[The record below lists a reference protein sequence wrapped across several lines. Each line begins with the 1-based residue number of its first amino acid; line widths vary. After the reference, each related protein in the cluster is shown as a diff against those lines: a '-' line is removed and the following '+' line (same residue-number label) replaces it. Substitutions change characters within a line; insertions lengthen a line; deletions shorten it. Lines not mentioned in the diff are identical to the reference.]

1 MNDGQN
7 YATPVSRREPPGH
20 AWAKISNVIKVL
32 IAYREGWTAAAQDPM
47 ERSLFSYIWRHSRPE
62 QVVILGLVVLAQI
75 FYFMSL
81 TVPKDV
87 INNGIQ
93 GNAFKNSP
101 TIPFLVWEL
110 DLSAFLPGKVI
121 RFFDGFQV
129 DQLQY
134 LVVMSFV
141 FLGAVVI
148 NGQFKR
154 SINTQKGRMGERMLR
169 RLRYELYDRILRFP
183 PAHFR
188 KVKQAELATM
198 IKDEV
203 EPLGGFIGDAFVQP
217 MFLGGQALTA
227 IIFIMLQNWLLGII
241 VIVLLGVQM
250 AIIPRLRKPVLV
262 LGRQRQLSARQLAGR
277 IAETADGV
285 HEIHIHGAANY
296 ERADISERLGKI
308 FKIRFDLYQKKFIA
322 KFWNNILSQAT
333 PFAIYLVGG
342 YFAITGQMDVGAV
355 VGVLLAYKDLP
366 SPIKELIDWDQQ
378 RQDVQIK
385 YEQVIDQFQPEGMM
399 PPELQAIPDGPPP
412 PLGKE
417 LALAGVVVSEDGRV
431 KQLDGVS
438 LTLPTAT
445 RVAVIG
451 GSGSGKDVLGQ
462 VLARQ
467 TTPASGSIRI
477 DGKDF
482 FQLPEYVLGARVA
495 YVGQDTYLF
504 PISVRDNL
512 LFGLKL
518 RPVAPATYDDAT
530 RTLRTA
536 FWKESERAGN
546 PPLDPNA
553 DWVDYELA
561 GATGPADLLPCIV
574 KVLKQ
579 VELDEDIYSLG
590 LRGTVDANARPDLA
604 EKILKARHTLH
615 GRLKDAAYAGLV
627 EPFDEDHYNKNLS
640 VAENLLFGTP
650 LGKQFDGDN
659 LAADPYVMSVLKQ
672 TGLDLDMQRMGLSI
686 AETMVELFS
695 GLSPDNPL
703 FEQYSFISAD
713 ELPNVRLLLQR
724 LGGKGIEAVPD
735 ADRMRLMTLPF
746 RYIEAR
752 HRLGLIDAEMEGRIL
767 AARRAFADGLP
778 ASLRDAVEFYDFER
792 YNSAATLQDN
802 ILFGRLVYGQAQA
815 AERIGGLIAEVLDEL
830 HLRDSVIEVGLEYN
844 VGVGGKRLPASQR
857 QKLGIA
863 RALIKRPQLL
873 VVNEAVAMFDGRTQ
887 DRIRDNILAAA
898 TEDGR
903 GVFWIANR
911 PNQSE
916 PFEQIVVMQ
925 GGRVAAQGAP
935 SDLAA
940 KGGLY
945 AELMASA

>member
-1 MNDGQN
+1 MQRN
-7 YATPVSRREPPGH
+7 
-20 AWAKISNVIKVL
+20 
-32 IAYREGWTAAAQDPM
+32 
-47 ERSLFSYIWRHSRPE
+47 LFTYIWRHSRPE
-62 QVVILGLVVLAQI
+62 QLVILGLVVLAQI
-75 FYFMSL
+75 FYFLSL
-81 TVPKDV
+81 TVPKSV

-93 GNAFKNSP
+93 GNAFKDSK

-110 DLSAFLPGKVI
+110 DLSAILPGKVI

-141 FLGAVVI
+141 FLGAVVV
-148 NGQFKR
+148 NGQFKKT
-154 SINTQKGRMGERMLR
+154 INTQKGRMGERMLR

-198 IKDEV
+198 VKDEV
-203 EPLGGFIGDAFVQP
+203 EPLGGFIGDAFVAP

-227 IIFIMLQNWLLGII
+227 IIFIMLQNWLLGI
-241 VIVLLGVQM
+241 VVVVLLGVQM

-262 LGRQRQLSARQLAGR
+262 LGRQRQLSARLLAGR

-285 HEIHIHGAANY
+285 HEIHAHGAANY
-296 ERADISERLGKI
+296 ERADISERLGRI
-308 FKIRFDLYQKKFIA
+308 FKIRFDLYQKKFVA
-322 KFWNNILSQAT
+322 KFWNNFLSQAT
-333 PFAIYLVGG
+333 PFAIYLIGG

-417 LALAGVVVSEDGRV
+417 LALAGVTFSEDGRV
-431 KQLDGVS
+431 KLLDSV
-438 LTLPTAT
+438 TLCVPTAG
-445 RVAVIG
+445 RLAVIG
-451 GSGSGKDVLGQ
+451 SAGSGKDVLGQ
-462 VLARQ
+462 MLARLVLP
-467 TTPASGSIRI
+467 TGGSVRL
-477 DGKDF
+477 DGQDF
-482 FQLPEYVLGARVA
+482 FQVPEYLLGARTA

-504 PISVRDNL
+504 PLSVRDNL
-512 LFGLKL
+512 LFGLKF
-518 RPVAPATYDDAT
+518 RPVTPATYDDAT
-530 RTLRTA
+530 RAVREA

-546 PPLDPNA
+546 PPFDPNA
-553 DWVDYELA
+553 DWIDYELA
-561 GATGPADLLPCIV
+561 GATGPADLLPRMV
-574 KVLKQ
+574 DALRQ
-579 VELDEDIYSLG
+579 VEIDEDIYSLG
-590 LRGTVDANARPDLA
+590 LRGTIDAALRPDLA

-615 GRLKDAAYAGLV
+615 GRLQNEAYAGLV
-627 EPFDEDHYNKNLS
+627 EPFNGDLYNKNLS

-659 LAADPYVMSVLKQ
+659 IAADPYVQSVLQ
-672 TGLDLDMQRMGLSI
+672 ATGLNLDLQRMGLSI

-735 ADRMRLMTLPF
+735 ADRPRLMTLPF

-752 HRLGLIDAEMEGRIL
+752 HRLGLIDAAMEGRIL
-767 AARRAFADGLP
+767 AARHAFAEGLP
-778 ASLRDAVEFYDFER
+778 ASLRDAVEFYDFGR

-802 ILFGRLVYGQAQA
+802 VLFGRLIYGQAQA
-815 AERIGGLIAEVLDEL
+815 GERIGTLIAEVLNEL
-830 HLRDSVIEVGLEYN
+830 GMRDSVIEVGLEYN
-844 VGVGGKRLPASQR
+844 VGVAGKRLPATQR

-873 VVNEAVAMFDGRTQ
+873 IVNEAVAMFDGRTQ
-887 DRIRDNILAAA
+887 DRIRDNILAATTA
-898 TEDGR
+898 EKR
-903 GVFWIANR
+903 GVVWIANR
-911 PNQSE
+911 PAQAE

-925 GGRVAAQGAP
+925 AGRITSQGAP
-935 SDLAA
+935 AELAA
-940 KGGLY
+940 RGGLY
-945 AELMASA
+945 TELMASA

>member
-1 MNDGQN
+1 MQRN
-7 YATPVSRREPPGH
+7 
-20 AWAKISNVIKVL
+20 
-32 IAYREGWTAAAQDPM
+32 
-47 ERSLFSYIWRHSRPE
+47 LFSYIWRHSRPE
-62 QVVILGLVVLAQI
+62 QIVILGLVVLAQI

-81 TVPKDV
+81 TVPKSV

-93 GNAFKNSP
+93 GNAFKQANST
-101 TIPFLVWEL
+101 TIPFLVFEL

-121 RFFDGFQV
+121 RIFDGFQV
-129 DQLQY
+129 DQLGY
-134 LVVMSFV
+134 LVTMSFV
-141 FLGAVVI
+141 FLGAVII
-148 NGQFKR
+148 NSQFKKT
-154 SINTQKGRMGERMLR
+154 INTQKGRMGERMLR

-203 EPLGGFIGDAFVQP
+203 EPLGGFIGDAFVAP

-227 IIFIMLQNWLLGII
+227 IIFIMMQNWMLGII
-241 VIVLLGVQM
+241 VVVLLAVQM

-262 LGRQRQLSARQLAGR
+262 LGRLRQLSARQLAGR

-296 ERADISERLGKI
+296 ERADISERLGRI
-308 FKIRFDLYQKKFIA
+308 FKIRFDLYQKKFVA

-399 PPELQAIPDGPPP
+399 PEALQVIPDGPPP

-417 LALAGVVVSEDGRV
+417 LILAGVTVSEDGKV
-431 KQLDGVS
+431 KQLDSVS
-438 LTLPTAT
+438 LILPTCT
-445 RVAVIG
+445 KLAVIG
-451 GSGSGKDVLGQ
+451 ASSSGKDVLGQ
-462 VLARQ
+462 VLARLVL
-467 TTPASGSIRI
+467 PSAGSIKV
-477 DGKDF
+477 DGNDF
-482 FQLPEYVLGARVA
+482 FQLPEYVLGARTG
-495 YVGQDTYLF
+495 YVGSDTYLF
-504 PISVRDNL
+504 PLSVRDNL
-512 LFGLKL
+512 LFGLKI
-518 RPVAPATYDDAT
+518 RPVAPAKYDDAT
-530 RTLRTA
+530 RLLRET

-546 PPLDPNA
+546 PALDPNA
-553 DWVDYELA
+553 DWIDYELA
-561 GATGPADLLPCIV
+561 GATGPGDLLPRMV
-574 KVLKQ
+574 ETLKQ
-579 VELDEDIYSLG
+579 VELDEDIYMLG
-590 LRGTVDANARPDLA
+590 LRGTIDTAVRPDLA
-604 EKILKARHTLH
+604 ERILKARHVLH
-615 GRLKDAAYAGLV
+615 GRLQDPSYAGLV
-627 EPFDEDHYNKNLS
+627 ETFNADRYNRNLS

-650 LGKQFDGDN
+650 LGKDFDGDN
-659 LAADPYVMSVLKQ
+659 IAADPYMQSVLRS
-672 TGLDLDMQRMGLSI
+672 TGLELDLQRMGLTI

-713 ELPNVRLLLQR
+713 ELPNVRLVLQR
-724 LGGKGIEAVPD
+724 LGGKGIEAVPE
-735 ADRMRLMTLPF
+735 ADRRRLMTLPF

-752 HRLGLIDAEMEGRIL
+752 HRLGLIDAAMEERLL
-767 AARRAFADGLP
+767 AARRAFAAGLP
-778 ASLRDAVEFYDFER
+778 EPLRGAVEFYDFQR

-802 ILFGRLVYGQAQA
+802 ILFGRMVYGQAQG
-815 AERIGGLIAEVLDEL
+815 EQRIGTLLTEVLNEL
-830 HLRDSVIEVGLEYN
+830 DLHNSVVEVGLEYN
-844 VGVGGKRLPASQR
+844 VGVGGKRLPAGQR

-873 VVNEAVAMFDGRTQ
+873 IVNEAVAVFDGRTQ
-887 DRIRDNILAAA
+887 DRIRDNILAAVKK
-898 TEDGR
+898 DDR
-903 GVFWIANR
+903 GVVWIANR
-911 PNQSE
+911 PAQAE

-925 GGRVAAQGAP
+925 GGRIAANGTP

>member
-1 MNDGQN
+1 MQRN
-7 YATPVSRREPPGH
+7 
-20 AWAKISNVIKVL
+20 
-32 IAYREGWTAAAQDPM
+32 
-47 ERSLFSYIWRHSRPE
+47 LFTYIWRHSRPE
-62 QVVILGLVVLAQI
+62 QLVILSLVILAQL
-75 FYFMSL
+75 FYFLSL
-81 TVPKDV
+81 TVPKSV

-93 GNAFKNSP
+93 GNAFKDSK

-110 DLSAFLPGKVI
+110 DLSAILPGKVI

-141 FLGAVVI
+141 FLGAVVV
-148 NGQFKR
+148 NGQFKKT
-154 SINTQKGRMGERMLR
+154 INTQKGRMGERMLR

-198 IKDEV
+198 VKDEV
-203 EPLGGFIGDAFVQP
+203 EPLGGFIGDAFVAP

-227 IIFIMLQNWLLGII
+227 IIFIMLQNWLLGI
-241 VIVLLGVQM
+241 VVVVLLGVQM

-262 LGRQRQLSARQLAGR
+262 LGRQRQLTARLLAGR
-277 IAETADGV
+277 IAETADGI
-285 HEIHIHGAANY
+285 HEIHVHGAANY
-296 ERADISERLGKI
+296 ERADISERLGRI
-308 FKIRFDLYQKKFIA
+308 FKIRFDLYQKKFVA
-322 KFWNNILSQAT
+322 KFWNNFLSQAT
-333 PFAIYLVGG
+333 PFAIYLIGG

-412 PLGKE
+412 PLGNE
-417 LALAGVVVSEDGRV
+417 LALAGVTFSEDGRV
-431 KQLDGVS
+431 KLLDSV
-438 LTLPTAT
+438 TLAVPTAM
-445 RVAVIG
+445 RLAVIG
-451 GSGSGKDVLGQ
+451 SAGSGKDVLGQ
-462 VLARQ
+462 VLARLVAP
-467 TTPASGSIRI
+467 TGGSVRL

-482 FQLPEYVLGARVA
+482 FQVPEYLLGARTA
-495 YVGQDTYLF
+495 YIGQETYLF
-504 PISVRDNL
+504 PLSVRDNL
-512 LFGLKL
+512 LFGLKF
-518 RPVAPATYDDAT
+518 RPVTPATYDDAT
-530 RTLRTA
+530 RAIREA
-536 FWKESERAGN
+536 FWKEAERANN
-546 PPLDPNA
+546 PPFDPNA

-561 GATGPADLLPCIV
+561 GATGPADLLPRMV
-574 KVLKQ
+574 DVLRQ
-579 VELDEDIYSLG
+579 VEIDEDIYSLG
-590 LRGTVDANARPDLA
+590 LRGTIDAALRPDLA
-604 EKILKARHTLH
+604 EKILKARHTLR
-615 GRLKDAAYAGLV
+615 GRLQNPDYAGLV
-627 EPFDEDHYNKNLS
+627 EPFNGDLYNKNLS

-650 LGKQFDGDN
+650 LGKQFDGDGI
-659 LAADPYVMSVLKQ
+659 AADSYVQSVLQ
-672 TGLDLDMQRMGLSI
+672 ATGLNLDLQRMGLSI

-724 LGGKGIEAVPD
+724 LGGKGIEAVPE
-735 ADRMRLMTLPF
+735 ADRRRLMTLPF

-767 AARRAFADGLP
+767 AARHAFAEGLP
-778 ASLRDAVEFYDFER
+778 AELRGAVEFYDFER

-815 AERIGGLIAEVLDEL
+815 ETRIGTLISEVLNEL
-830 HLRDSVIEVGLEYN
+830 GLRDSVIEVGLEYN
-844 VGVGGKRLPASQR
+844 VGVAGKRLPATQR

-873 VVNEAVAMFDGRTQ
+873 IVNEAVAMFDGRTQ
-887 DRIRDNILAAA
+887 DRIRDNILAMA
-898 TEDGR
+898 TAEKR
-903 GVFWIANR
+903 GVVWIANR
-911 PNQSE
+911 PAQAE

-925 GGRVAAQGAP
+925 AGRVTSQGAP
-935 SDLAA
+935 AELAA
-940 KGGLY
+940 RGGLY
-945 AELMASA
+945 TELMASA

>member
-1 MNDGQN
+1 MQRN
-7 YATPVSRREPPGH
+7 
-20 AWAKISNVIKVL
+20 
-32 IAYREGWTAAAQDPM
+32 
-47 ERSLFSYIWRHSRPE
+47 LFTYIWRHSRPE
-62 QVVILGLVVLAQI
+62 QLVILGLVVLAQL
-75 FYFMSL
+75 FYFLSL
-81 TVPKDV
+81 TVPKSV

-93 GNAFKNSP
+93 GNAFKDSK

-110 DLSAFLPGKVI
+110 DLSAILPGKVI

-141 FLGAVVI
+141 FLGAVVV
-148 NGQFKR
+148 NGLFKKT
-154 SINTQKGRMGERMLR
+154 INTQKGRMGERMLR

-198 IKDEV
+198 VKDEV
-203 EPLGGFIGDAFVQP
+203 EPLGGFIGDAFVAP

-227 IIFIMLQNWLLGII
+227 IIFIMMQNWMLGII
-241 VIVLLGVQM
+241 VIVLLGAQM

-262 LGRQRQLSARQLAGR
+262 LGRLRQISARQLAGR

-285 HEIHIHGAANY
+285 HEIHVHGAANY
-296 ERADISERLGKI
+296 ERADIAERLGRI
-308 FKIRFDLYQKKFIA
+308 FKIRFDLYQKKFVA

-399 PPELQAIPDGPPP
+399 SPELQAIPDGPPP
-412 PLGKE
+412 PLGNE
-417 LALAGVVVSEDGRV
+417 LALAGVTFSEDGRV
-431 KQLDGVS
+431 KLLDSVS
-438 LTLPTAT
+438 LSVPTAL
-445 RVAVIG
+445 RLAVIG
-451 GSGSGKDVLGQ
+451 SAGSGKDVLGQ
-462 VLARQ
+462 MLARLVLP
-467 TTPASGSIRI
+467 TGGSVRL

-482 FQLPEYVLGARVA
+482 FQVPEYLLGARTA
-495 YVGQDTYLF
+495 YVGQDTYLL
-504 PISVRDNL
+504 PLSVRDNL
-512 LFGLKL
+512 LFGLKF

-530 RTLRTA
+530 RAIREA
-536 FWKESERAGN
+536 FWKESERSGN
-546 PPLDPNA
+546 PPFDPNA
-553 DWVDYELA
+553 EWIEYELA
-561 GATGPADLLPCIV
+561 GATGPVDLLPRMV
-574 KVLKQ
+574 DALRQ
-579 VELDEDIYSLG
+579 VEIDEDIYSLG
-590 LRGTVDANARPDLA
+590 LRGTIDAAQRPDLA
-604 EKILKARHTLH
+604 EKIMKARHTLH
-615 GRLKDAAYAGLV
+615 GRLQNADYAGFV
-627 EPFDEDHYNKNLS
+627 ELFDGDLYNKNLS

-650 LGKQFDGDN
+650 LGKRFDGDN
-659 LAADPYVMSVLKQ
+659 IAADPYMQSVLQ
-672 TGLDLDMQRMGLSI
+672 VTELNLDLQRMGLSI
-686 AETMVELFS
+686 AETMIELFS

-724 LGGKGIEAVPD
+724 LGGKGIEAVPE
-735 ADRMRLMTLPF
+735 ADRRRLMTLPF

-767 AARRAFADGLP
+767 AARHAFAEGLP
-778 ASLRDAVEFYDFER
+778 PELRGAVEFYDFER

-815 AERIGGLIAEVLDEL
+815 ETRIGTLIAEVLNEL
-830 HLRDSVIEVGLEYN
+830 GLRDQAIEVGLEYN
-844 VGVGGKRLPASQR
+844 VGVAGKRLPATQR

-873 VVNEAVAMFDGRTQ
+873 IINEAVAMFDGRTQ
-887 DRIRDNILAAA
+887 DRIRDNILATA
-898 TEDGR
+898 TAEKR
-903 GVFWIANR
+903 GVVWIANR
-911 PNQSE
+911 PAQAE

-925 GGRVAAQGAP
+925 AGRITSQGAP
-935 SDLAA
+935 AELAA
-940 KGGLY
+940 RGGLY
-945 AELMASA
+945 TELMASA